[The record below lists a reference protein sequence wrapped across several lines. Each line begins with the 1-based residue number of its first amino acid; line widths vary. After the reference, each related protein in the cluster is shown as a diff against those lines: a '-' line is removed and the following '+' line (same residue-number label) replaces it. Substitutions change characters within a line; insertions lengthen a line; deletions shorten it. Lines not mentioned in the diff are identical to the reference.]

1 MESDIV
7 SSEMVEVMHDKPLLS
22 AVEVRRYFKR
32 KYGLDVSYTNA
43 WMGIE
48 KTQNYLYGDNSESFD
63 QLRWFIEE
71 SLRTNPG
78 SKLVLDM
85 DECSNRFKRF
95 FAPFYAC
102 IHGFAYCRPMLFVDG
117 TFFKSR
123 YKGQLLAATA
133 KDGNQGLFP
142 VAFAVV
148 DAKSKD
154 NWRWFFEN
162 LCEIVGDAR
171 QLTFI
176 SDRNNGLKLTLQKI
190 FPTAYHAYCL
200 HHLKMN
206 LRDKVRGYKSFK
218 DRMVF
223 LFRECAYA
231 PSEHKFEEKLSEL
244 LAEGKEQM

>member
-1 MESDIV
+1 
-7 SSEMVEVMHDKPLLS
+7 MVEVMHDKPLLS

-48 KTQNYLYGDNSESFD
+48 KTQNHLYGDNSKSFD

-133 KDGNQGLFP
+133 IAYVHMLQVSISLKKSCLSCWLKGRNKCNFSLMIVLSNAGRMRTSKGSGMVRYALMLLNRLMLGLRKL
-142 VAFAVV
+142 V
-148 DAKSKD
+148 SS
-154 NWRWFFEN
+154 
-162 LCEIVGDAR
+162 
-171 QLTFI
+171 QLQTWLI
-176 SDRNNGLKLTLQKI
+176 
-190 FPTAYHAYCL
+190 
-200 HHLKMN
+200 
-206 LRDKVRGYKSFK
+206 
-218 DRMVF
+218 
-223 LFRECAYA
+223 
-231 PSEHKFEEKLSEL
+231 
-244 LAEGKEQM
+244 